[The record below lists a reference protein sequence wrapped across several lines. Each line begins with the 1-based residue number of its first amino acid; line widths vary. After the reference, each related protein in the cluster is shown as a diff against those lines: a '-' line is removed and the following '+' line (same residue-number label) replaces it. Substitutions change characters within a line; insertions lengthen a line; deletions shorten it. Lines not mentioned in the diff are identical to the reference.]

1 MSTTQ
6 RFTKPTDESRKS
18 ASRVCRGTTCR
29 LGICP
34 PCLLVWGMVAVFVLG
49 KALLEV
55 LR

>member
-1 MSTTQ
+1 MPSTQEFMKT
-6 RFTKPTDESRKS
+6 TDESRKAAS
-18 ASRVCRGTTCR
+18 ADCEGTTCR
-29 LGICP
+29 LGVCP